1 VIHLCIGGFSESDQN
16 DLKLDPFIL
25 NRKTQGS
32 RKPLTVIAH
41 YREDLDNACLPS
53 HTDFV
58 PLVVSKLFFLCGPMF
73 VWQPFEPIQVLM
85 GSKHVV
91 FNVCRYLTV

>member
-1 VIHLCIGGFSESDQN
+1 MELTEAIHPCIGGFSESDQN
-16 DLKLDPFIL
+16 GLKLDPFIL
-25 NRKTQGS
+25 NRKIQGS

-58 PLVVSKLFFLCGPMF
+58 PLVVSKLFSCLVLC
-73 VWQPFEPIQVLM
+73 LS
-85 GSKHVV
+85 GSHLNLSK
-91 FNVCRYLTV
+91 F

>member
-1 VIHLCIGGFSESDQN
+1 MELTEAIHPCIGGFSESDQN

-25 NRKTQGS
+25 NRKIQGS
-32 RKPLTVIAH
+32 RKPLTIIAH

-58 PLVVSKLFFLCGPMF
+58 PRVVSKLFSCFGPMF
-73 VWQPFEPIQVLM
+73 IWQPFEPIQVLM
-85 GSKHVV
+85 GRSFHGM
-91 FNVCRYLTV
+91 TWD

>member
-1 VIHLCIGGFSESDQN
+1 MIHLCIGGFSESDQN

-32 RKPLTVIAH
+32 RKPLTIIAH

-58 PLVVSKLFFLCGPMF
+58 PRVVSKLFSCMFDPMCI
-73 VWQPFEPIQVLM
+73 WQPFETYPSSDGEVIPWNDL
-85 GSKHVV
+85 GLG
-91 FNVCRYLTV
+91 C